1 MLKVKAGNI
10 LEEEILRGFED
21 LISEDIL
28 KNIREDSRYKYI
40 LHELEQL
47 KSKLNSLENNYEFY
61 FQGLHD
67 GMALADRLKECRR
80 LILEYLQAAK

>member
-1 MLKVKAGNI
+1 MLKVKDGNI

-47 KSKLNSLENNYEFY
+47 KSKLNNLENNYEFY
-61 FQGLHD
+61 FRGLHD
-67 GMALADRLKECRR
+67 GMALADSLKECRR
-80 LILEYLQAAK
+80 LILEYSQAAK